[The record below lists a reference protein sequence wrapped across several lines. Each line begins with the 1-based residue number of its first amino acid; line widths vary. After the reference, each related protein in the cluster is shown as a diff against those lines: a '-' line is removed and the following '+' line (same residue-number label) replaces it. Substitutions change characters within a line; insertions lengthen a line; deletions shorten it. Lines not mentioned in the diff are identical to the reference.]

1 MITVTVVVMVM
12 LCAAG
17 IAFNVRFLLALGT
30 EFKAQR
36 KTQTKNTE
44 NTNNQLIKWHENGLD
59 LSCSLY
65 SFDNNKRS

>member
-1 MITVTVVVMVM
+1 MTTVTVVVMVT

-36 KTQTKNTE
+36 KTQTKSTE
-44 NTNNQLIKWHENGLD
+44 NTNNQLIKWRENGLD
-59 LSCSLY
+59 VTYFLHSL
-65 SFDNNKRS
+65 NNNRS